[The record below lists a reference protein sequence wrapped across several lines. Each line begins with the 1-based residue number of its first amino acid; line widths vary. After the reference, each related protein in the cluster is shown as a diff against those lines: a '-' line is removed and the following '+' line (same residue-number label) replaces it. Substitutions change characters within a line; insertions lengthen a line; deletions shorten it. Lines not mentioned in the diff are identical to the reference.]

1 MDKYILLQKLSEDE
15 KEELKLLLN
24 TTKKNVSKNTFNS
37 DIDTNFCLEYCTL
50 FFEFR
55 ASYEAP
61 SYVYTMRE
69 VSFKEFKKMF

>member
-1 MDKYILLQKLSEDE
+1 MDKYILLQNLSEDE

-24 TTKKNVSKNTFNS
+24 TTSKKVASNTLLDVEHN
-37 DIDTNFCLEYCTL
+37 IYLEYCTL

-55 ASYEAP
+55 ASNDIRP
-61 SYVYTMRE
+61 YTLLMKE